1 MIRKS
6 GIRFS
11 EKIMLK
17 TKNLAEARDH
27 VVRYGTRTDF
37 LRIVLVAHRPD
48 PRLAA
53 DHRNFA
59 AAQDLVL
66 DIEARAPEFGDAGG
80 DLDAVAEA
88 HGLAVIEPHVDQ
100 RQNAEDVEEVLPVD
114 PEGRF
119 EQRPG
124 AVVEIFEQVLGRHHA
139 GRIAMAEFN
148 GHLPAEDKSRQWSFL
163 TLGTRMRAWPRPAV
177 PRGTFLANFVGK
189 ETLADW
195 RF

>member
-11 EKIMLK
+11 EKILLK

-37 LRIVLVAHRPD
+37 LRIALVAHRPD

-53 DHRNFA
+53 DYRNFA

-66 DIEARAPEFGDAGG
+66 DIEARSPEFCDARG

-88 HGLAVIEPHVDQ
+88 HGLAIIEPNVDQ
-100 RQNAEDVEEVLPVD
+100 RQNAEDVEEVVRVD
-114 PEGRF
+114 PKRRS

-124 AVVEIFEQVLGRHHA
+124 AVV
-139 GRIAMAEFN
+139 
-148 GHLPAEDKSRQWSFL
+148 
-163 TLGTRMRAWPRPAV
+163 
-177 PRGTFLANFVGK
+177 
-189 ETLADW
+189 
-195 RF
+195 